1 MRLLLVPSQTTVPSV
16 QRGRKPEHIKTPIA
30 VEIGTKIIKEHV
42 TLSSSSFSLIFELQK
57 NVSRDCSA
65 RPGVG
70 CEEKGLASI
79 WREP

>member
-1 MRLLLVPSQTTVPSV
+1 MPGQTTVSPA
-16 QRGRKPEHIKTPIA
+16 QRDRKPDHIKSPIE
-30 VEIGTKIIKEHV
+30 VEVGTKILKEHV

-70 CEEKGLASI
+70 CEEKGLTSI